1 MTPQHFATLTNTPA
15 NDSVTPRSSAAVAD
29 VASTLVVK
37 VPSWFTAAAA
47 LRVARLKGAD
57 HLLVLDRQQLV
68 GSVSAAVLA
77 ASAPHLPL
85 ERVMTR
91 TSATVTP
98 DTPLPE
104 AWRLMARAGVGCLP
118 VVSGALL
125 LGVLTYKPQVQTDDR
140 APLAAE

>member
-1 MTPQHFATLTNTPA
+1 MTASAPGHPAPQRL
-15 NDSVTPRSSAAVAD
+15 AVAD
-29 VASTLVVK
+29 VASTQVVK

-47 LRVARLKGAD
+47 LRVARLKGAA

-68 GSVSAAVLA
+68 GSVSAAALA

-91 TSATVTP
+91 TSVTVTP
-98 DTPLPE
+98 DTLLTE
-104 AWRLMARAGVGCLP
+104 AWKLMAHAGVGCLP

-125 LGVLTYKPQVQTDDR
+125 LGVFTYQPQLRLDNHTR
-140 APLAAE
+140 LAAE